1 MGIPAPPR
9 LLAPLSFLVVLAAP
23 AAGPAA
29 DLPDWENPQVVGID
43 KLEAHA
49 PVYPFA
55 DEQTARTLDRTRS
68 PFYRLLNGR
77 WKFHFSPNP
86 EARPKTFFETSFD
99 DAAWDTIPVP
109 ANIEKHGYAPPL
121 YVNIGYAWGWNTPPR
136 VTQGPDQVGSL
147 VVGPVRGQSSPPF
160 IPHDLNYVGSYR
172 HRFEVPASW
181 QGRRVRITFH
191 GVSAGFYLWV
201 NGKRV
206 GYSEDSRG
214 PAEFD
219 VTDEVKAGENLLAV
233 EVYRFT
239 DGAYLE
245 AQDFWR
251 LSGIFRDVVLWST
264 APVHVADF
272 RAVTDLDAQYRDAT
286 LLLEVA
292 VANAGTADAPF
303 TLEAALQDAGGQ
315 PVFRTLAQ
323 GGRAAAGGQS
333 SVSLQAAVGNPLKWS
348 DEKPNL
354 YTLLLTLKDAA
365 GDVLGVVPW
374 RVGFREVE
382 TRDGKILVNGQ
393 PVLIR
398 GVNRHEWDPDT
409 AQSVRPDSMVKDIEI
424 LKRNNF
430 NLVRTAHYPN
440 VPEWY
445 ELADRYGLYLIAES
459 NIESH
464 GMGYDP
470 DKTLGNKPEWE
481 KAHLDRTRR
490 NVETFKNHASVIIW
504 SLGNE
509 AGDGVNFVAASR
521 WIHERDRTRPVHYER
536 ADDRPHVDIVSHMYQ
551 PAADMAREARNGDPR
566 PLVQCEYS
574 HAMGN
579 SNGGFD
585 EYWKVFEA
593 GTRAR
598 GGAIWDWVDQGH
610 RTPVPA
616 RVVVKDR
623 SKHALQALLV
633 GSTAPGMG
641 AEGYL
646 SLPDADHL
654 ELRDALTLEVVVFP
668 RPALMGAAY
677 PHVARYHP
685 YVSKGDLG
693 FQLMQD
699 GDALQLWLRFPGESE
714 PVLARATVPADW
726 YGAWHRLT
734 GTYDG
739 TAARLYLDG
748 RLLATADKAGRLSP
762 GHFPLNVG
770 RNPERL
776 DMRTPARFREVRV
789 WSRALT
795 EAEVKAPQS
804 RRPDGLALSLDVEDA
819 REVTP
824 AGKGEY
830 FAYGGDFGPA
840 TTPSDENFCQNGVVS
855 ADRTPHPAMGEIKKQ
870 QQYVDASPVDL
881 ARGLVSIRNRY
892 DFTTLSEI
900 AAGRYEVRADDR
912 VLAEG
917 ALPALDVPPHGEK
930 AFTIPL
936 PEIVPEPG
944 VEYWLDFAFTLAADT
959 PWAQKG
965 HLLAREQLRLPLEKP
980 APALAT
986 AGLPALAVAGGTR
999 LVTVTGAGFA
1009 YGFDPATGLLTS
1021 IRWNETEMLAAP
1033 LRPDFWRAP
1042 NDNDRGSDMMKRL
1055 GIWRDAHRFL
1065 AVRSFRTETPA
1076 AGVVRLV
1083 VQADLASVKARYD
1096 VTYTVYGT
1104 GDLVV
1109 EASFDPGDS
1118 RLPDLPRFGMQATL
1132 VPGFDR
1138 LTWYGPGPE
1147 ETYADRR
1154 DRPVGVYTTSVA
1166 DNYFRYS
1173 QPQETGNKVEVR
1185 WATLAGPSGA
1195 ALFAGGLPRLS
1206 LNALRHAAADIDQAN
1221 HHHEMPARAETYL
1234 NLDFRQMGLGGDDS
1248 WGALPLEKYRI
1259 KAAPMSYRFRLR
1271 PISAAEPPM
1280 ALARTSMP

>member
-1 MGIPAPPR
+1 MRTDSCASRVVPSLVFSALVGGPWLLPA
-9 LLAPLSFLVVLAAP
+9 S
-23 AAGPAA
+23 GA
-29 DLPDWENPQVVGID
+29 DRPDWENPQVVGID
-43 KLEAHA
+43 KLDPHA

-55 DEQTARTLDRTRS
+55 DEATARTLDRSQS

-86 EARPKTFFETSFD
+86 EARPTSFYETSFD

-109 ANIEKHGYAPPL
+109 SNIEKNGYAPPV
-121 YVNIGYAWGWNTPPR
+121 YVNIGYAWGWGTPP
-136 VTQGPDQVGSL
+136 L
-147 VVGPVRGQSSPPF
+147 
-160 IPHDLNYVGSYR
+160 IPHELNYVGSYR

-181 QGRRVRITFH
+181 QGRRVRITFQ

-201 NGKRV
+201 NGTKI

-219 VTDEVKAGENLLAV
+219 LTDAVRPGSNLLAV

-245 AQDFWR
+245 CQDFWR

-264 APVHVADF
+264 EPLHIDDF
-272 RAVTDLDAQYRDAT
+272 RVVTDLDARYRDAT
-286 LLLEVA
+286 LGVDVA
-292 VANAGTADAPF
+292 VANPTAQEQAF
-303 TLEAALQDAGGQ
+303 FVEAAMLDPAGR
-315 PVFRTLAQ
+315 PLFRALAQ
-323 GGRAAAGGQS
+323 AGRAAAGGTARV
-333 SVSLQAAVGNPLKWS
+333 SVQALVPDPAKWS

-365 GDVLGVVPW
+365 GRSLGVVPW

-382 TRDGKILVNGQ
+382 TRNGQILVNGQ
-393 PVLIR
+393 PILIR
-398 GVNRHEWDPDT
+398 GVNRHEWDPET
-409 AQSVRPDSMVKDIEI
+409 AQNVRRDLMVKDIQI
-424 LKRNNF
+424 LKQHNF
-430 NLVRTAHYPN
+430 NLVRTSHYPN

-445 ELADRYGLYLIAES
+445 ELADEYGLYLIAES

-490 NVETFKNHASVIIW
+490 NVETFKNHASVIVW

-509 AGDGVNFVAASR
+509 AGDGVNFVAASK
-521 WIHERDRTRPVHYER
+521 WVHERDKTRPVHYEQ
-536 ADDRPHVDIVSHMYQ
+536 ADEKPHVDIVSHMYQ
-551 PAADMAREARNGDPR
+551 PAAEMAREARNGDPR

-585 EYWKVFEA
+585 EYWKVFES

-598 GGAIWDWVDQGH
+598 GGAIWDFVDQGH
-610 RTPVPA
+610 RVGVPP
-616 RVVVKDR
+616 RVTVKDR
-623 SKHALQALLV
+623 TKHGLEALLV
-633 GSTAPGMG
+633 GATEPGSG

-646 SLPDADHL
+646 GLPDADHL
-654 ELRDALTLEVVVFP
+654 DLRDALTLEAVLFP

-677 PHVARYHP
+677 PSVARFHP
-685 YVSKGDLG
+685 FLSKGDLG

-699 GDALQLWLRFPGESE
+699 GDALQLWLRFPGDPE
-714 PVLARATVPADW
+714 PLLARSKIPADW

-739 TAARLYLDG
+739 RAARLYLDG
-748 RLLATADKAGRLSP
+748 KPIASAEKAGRLSP

-770 RNPERL
+770 RNPERV
-776 DMRTPARFREVRV
+776 DVRTPARFREARV
-789 WSRALT
+789 YSRALT
-795 EAEVKAPQS
+795 EAEVAAPAS
-804 RRPDGLALSLDVEDA
+804 RRDDGLVLWLDVADA
-819 REVTP
+819 RVTTP
-824 AGKGEY
+824 GGRTDY
-830 FAYGGDFGPA
+830 FAYGGDFGPT

-855 ADRTPHPAMGEIKKQ
+855 ADRTPHPGMGEIRKQ
-870 QQYVDASPVDL
+870 QQYVDVTGVDL
-881 ARGLVSIRNRY
+881 AKGVVSILNRY

-900 AAGRYEVRADDR
+900 VAGRYQVRADDR

-917 ALPALDVPPHGEK
+917 ALAALDVAPH
-930 AFTIPL
+930 ATMPVTVPL
-936 PEIVPEPG
+936 PAIAPEPG
-944 VEYWLDFAFTLAADT
+944 VEYWLDLAFALKADT
-959 PWAQKG
+959 PWAKKG
-965 HLLAREQLRLPLEKP
+965 HVLAREQLKLPFEKA
-980 APALAT
+980 APGFAT
-986 AGLPALAVAGGTR
+986 ATLPELSVVGGTKQ
-999 LVTVTGAGFA
+999 VTVKGDGFA
-1009 YGFDPATGLLTS
+1009 YGFDPATGLLAS
-1021 IRWNETEMLAAP
+1021 IQWNGTEMLAGP

-1042 NDNDRGSDMMKRL
+1042 NDNDRGSDMTKRL
-1055 GIWRDAHRFL
+1055 GLWRDAHRFL

-1076 AGVVRLV
+1076 KGVVRLV
-1083 VQADLASVKARYD
+1083 AQADLTSVASRYD
-1096 VTYTVYGT
+1096 VTYTIYGT

-1109 EASFDPGDS
+1109 DVSFDPGDT

-1132 VPGFDR
+1132 VPGFEQ

-1154 DRPVGVYTTSVA
+1154 DRPVGVYATTVT

-1185 WATLAGPSGA
+1185 WATLTNPAGAG
-1195 ALFAGGLPRLS
+1195 LFVAGQPLLEV
-1206 LNALRHAAADIDQAN
+1206 NALHHSAADMDQAG
-1221 HHHEMPARAETYL
+1221 HHHEMPARSETFL
-1234 NLDFRQMGLGGDDS
+1234 NLDGKQMGLGGDNS
-1248 WGALPLEKYRI
+1248 WGALPLEKYRLH
-1259 KAAPMSYRFRLR
+1259 AGPLSYRFRLR
-1271 PISAAEPPM
+1271 PVPATDSPM
-1280 ALARTSMP
+1280 ALSKATMP